1 MSSARWRW
9 HYPTKRRDQA
19 TESPEVPSALWQWEY
34 GWMSPG
40 RRAVAATWK
49 ALRRP
54 LPGLLVAAGAFAV
67 GVLLAS
73 GPDSTAAN
81 WQLRHQLGAAERQ
94 LQARQGELELVRL
107 ELGHMNTVMANSSR
121 YRIPA
126 DLAGQIYD
134 IALSEGVDPDIAF
147 RLVSVESEFT
157 PHAVSPKGA
166 IGLTQLMPGTAREIN
181 PRLTRA
187 DLFHHETN
195 LRLGFSY
202 LRELI
207 RAYDGNLRL
216 ALLAYNRGPA
226 VVDAL
231 RKQGRDPENGYSRA
245 VIPATARKVARPPE
259 IPPAPVLDMVPA
271 DR

>member
-1 MSSARWRW
+1 MSSSLWRW
-9 HYPTKRRDQA
+9 HYPTKRADRA
-19 TESPEVPSALWQWEY
+19 TESVEVPSVVWQWEY

-54 LPGLLVAAGAFAV
+54 LSGVVVAAGAFGI
-67 GVLLAS
+67 GVLMAS
-73 GPDSTAAN
+73 GPNSTAAN
-81 WQLRHQLGAAERQ
+81 WQLRHQLNATERQ

-107 ELGHMNTVMANSSR
+107 ELGHMNAVLANSSR

-134 IALSEGVDPDIAF
+134 IALSEGIEPEIAF

-157 PHAVSPKGA
+157 PHAVSPSGA
-166 IGLTQLMPGTAREIN
+166 IGLTQMMPSTAKEMN
-181 PRLTRA
+181 PRLSRD
-187 DLFHHETN
+187 DLFHRETN

-207 RAYDGNLRL
+207 HEYDGNLRL
-216 ALLAYNRGPA
+216 ALLAYNRGPV

-231 RKQGRDPENGYSRA
+231 RKKGQDPENGYSRA
-245 VIPATARKVARPPE
+245 VIPTA
-259 IPPAPVLDMVPA
+259 A
-271 DR
+271 DVTR